1 MKFHG
6 MLAWKWARGQIKSEG
21 EKVELNECNK
31 LLSHM
36 YSIWRVTL
44 CQNAKIVSSH
54 FICHLQHESLS
65 FRCCLLLLPHLRWLI
80 DSMAFSMN
88 RIISR
93 CQDMNRLETQ
103 NWINAQRKSVGTMRI
118 KRVRGRNEIDDDVDD
133 GDSEHFEKIIY
144 TPANRCIICLE
155 YGMRWDQTRW
165 NDSGNMLAKRNW
177 SYHWEGI
184 WHDDEE
190 EQQKP
195 QQHQNRQCK
204 RNDEE
209 NATKCVHWTRTTERL
224 KANSKQ
230 KVKTRY
236 RNKKE

>member
-1 MKFHG
+1 MSAGANKE
-6 MLAWKWARGQIKSEG
+6 RGRESGAEWMQQTAFAHVQFEESPCAKMP
-21 EKVELNECNK
+21 K
-31 LLSHM
+31 LCLL
-36 YSIWRVTL
+36 ILFVT
-44 CQNAKIVSSH
+44 CSMIPYRFAAV
-54 FICHLQHESLS
+54 
-65 FRCCLLLLPHLRWLI
+65 CCLLLLPHLRWLI

-165 NDSGNMLAKRNW
+165 NDNGNMLAKRNW

-190 EQQKP
+190 EQQKPQP